1 MNILLLA
8 PEIFTT
14 DSGIPRILR
23 LYLKAC
29 CAIAEKRGEHV
40 NFVALNDSMV
50 DTTEL
55 KPYSSPALDKWSVCS
70 GDKVRFIRESLRL
83 SKEADLIVCG
93 HVAQLP
99 VAWLARCFKRTLRYT
114 LVAHG
119 IEVWRP
125 FSFWERRALKGAEK
139 IYCISEFTRGEIL
152 RRVNLDESRL
162 VVLPNALDPSL
173 ELSTASPAKPVEI
186 PVILTVARLSRSDRY
201 KGIDHLIEAMPAILR
216 AEPAAKLRIVGR
228 GDDRNRLYMRA
239 RELKVAGAVEFV
251 GFVSDEKLREEFD
264 RCRLF
269 ALPSEK
275 EGFGL
280 VYVEAMAHAR
290 PCLGARAGGTPE
302 VITSETG
309 VLVTYGDIPG
319 LAAAVMSA
327 LTRSWSE
334 AALLERARHFSY
346 SQFQSRLAALL
357 PGGPGS

>member
-1 MNILLLA
+1 MRILLLA

-29 CAIAEKRGEHV
+29 CALAAQRNGRV

-55 KPYSSPALDKWSVCS
+55 KTCSGTTLQEWSVCS
-70 GDKVRFIRESLRL
+70 GDKLRFVRESLRL
-83 SKEADLIVCG
+83 GKESDFIICG

-99 VAWLARCFKRTLRYT
+99 VAWLARCFNRRLRYA

-125 FSFWERRALKGAEK
+125 FSFWERRALKGAER
-139 IYCISEFTRGEIL
+139 IFCISAFTRAEIL
-152 RRVNLDESRL
+152 KRISLDATRL
-162 VVLPNALDPSL
+162 VVLPNALDPL
-173 ELSTASPAKPVEI
+173 LALAAQTPVPRTESPI
-186 PVILTVARLSRSDRY
+186 ILTVARLARSDRY
-201 KGIDHLIEAMPAILR
+201 KGVDDLIEAMPEILR
-216 AEPAAKLRIVGR
+216 AEPAAKLRVVGR
-228 GDDRNRLYMRA
+228 GDDRNRLYQRA
-239 RELKVAGAVEFV
+239 RELKVAGAVEFA
-251 GFVSDEKLREEFD
+251 GFVSDQSLREEFD

-280 VYVEAMAHAR
+280 VYIEAMAHGR

-302 VITSETG
+302 VITDETG
-309 VLVTYGDIPG
+309 VLVPYGDVHAI
-319 LAAAVMSA
+319 AVAAVDA
-327 LTRSWSE
+327 LRRPWSE
-334 AALLERARHFSY
+334 AALLARADHFSY
-346 SQFQSRLAALL
+346 SHFESRLASLL
-357 PGGPGS
+357 PGSAS